1 MRITAFAMLLVV
13 AGSAHAQPANRP
25 TPSAKTSPATAPVKD
40 EAAQRKLDEAAAAG
54 GQQKLAD
61 EKLARTEAQ
70 WKKVMRSI
78 CTGC

>member
-25 TPSAKTSPATAPVKD
+25 TPSAKTSPATAPKD
-40 EAAQRKLDEAAAAG
+40 EAAQRKLDEAAAA

>member
-13 AGSAHAQPANRP
+13 AGSAHAQPTNRP
-25 TPSAKTSPATAPVKD
+25 TSSPVTAPVKD
-40 EAAQRKLDEAAAAG
+40 EAAQRKLDDAAAA

>member
-13 AGSAHAQPANRP
+13 TGSAHAQPANRP

-40 EAAQRKLDEAAAAG
+40 EAAQRKLDDAAAA

>member
-1 MRITAFAMLLVV
+1 MLSPQTVQL
-13 AGSAHAQPANRP
+13 RP
-25 TPSAKTSPATAPVKD
+25 RKPHLRQLLKTKLLK
-40 EAAQRKLDEAAAAG
+40 RKLDDAAAA